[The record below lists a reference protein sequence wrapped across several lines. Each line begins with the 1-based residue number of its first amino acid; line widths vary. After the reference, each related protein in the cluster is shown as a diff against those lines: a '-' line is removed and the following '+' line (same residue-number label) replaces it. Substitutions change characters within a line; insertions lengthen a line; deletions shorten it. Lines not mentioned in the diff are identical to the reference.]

1 MAAVLLGQGLGVPV
15 LKFLGGLDAVGAQ
28 GLREDDWLGLPSGVG
43 HLYGAYAGDLA
54 EGGAGQLAPD
64 ASGFDQG
71 VVDIPEDEAWSGHV
85 GGHSSIVVELD
96 PLGRRFGMV
105 GSVCDRGCVTSGHI
119 GERIAAY
126 RRRRGMSQAALA
138 GLVGRSESWLSQV
151 ERGVRSVDRLSVL
164 LDVSRVLRV
173 EVEVLTGRAW
183 QYAPNGSPM
192 LDGLD
197 GVRRFFSRY
206 DALLGVDLGRTHD
219 LVKVKSRVAAAHATY
234 QSAGYEQLIGE
245 LPDLLADADVVRQSA
260 EPADRREALLAY
272 VSAYGVVA
280 KLLTKMGAGDLALL
294 AADRCA
300 TAAVET
306 ESLSA
311 RGMAAYQVVCALLT
325 GSARPEDAEPLAV
338 AMAERAQAGASGDEP
353 ELLSVAGA
361 LWLVAAVIAAR
372 RADRGEAWRRLDL
385 AEGLAVTLGTDANF
399 VYTAFGGTNVAI
411 HRVSVAAE
419 LGDPAGAVRAS
430 STIDPE
436 RLPPGLNSR
445 RAQVHLDLAWA
456 QAQRKKDSDAVLHLL
471 EAEQTAPEAVRYN
484 VVARELIRELL
495 VRQRRM
501 KTSTLHRLAV
511 RAGVLD

>member
-1 MAAVLLGQGLGVPV
+1 
-15 LKFLGGLDAVGAQ
+15 
-28 GLREDDWLGLPSGVG
+28 
-43 HLYGAYAGDLA
+43 
-54 EGGAGQLAPD
+54 
-64 ASGFDQG
+64 
-71 VVDIPEDEAWSGHV
+71 
-85 GGHSSIVVELD
+85 
-96 PLGRRFGMV
+96 
-105 GSVCDRGCVTSGHI
+105 
-119 GERIAAY
+119 
-126 RRRRGMSQAALA
+126 MSQAALA
-138 GLVGRSESWLSQV
+138 GLIGRSESWLSQV

-164 LDVSRVLRV
+164 LDISRVLRV
-173 EVEVLTGRAW
+173 EVEALTGRAW
-183 QYAPNGSPM
+183 QFAPNGGPM

-206 DALLGVDLGRTHD
+206 DALLGVDLQRAHD
-219 LVKVKSRVAAAHATY
+219 PAEVRSRAEAAHARY

-245 LPDLLADADVVRQSA
+245 LPDLLADADAVRQSA
-260 EPADRREALLAY
+260 GPAERREALLTY
-272 VSAYGVVA
+272 VSAYGVAA

-311 RGMAAYQVVCALLT
+311 RGMAAYQVVCALLHS
-325 GSARPEDAEPLAV
+325 GPARPEDAEPLAV
-338 AMAERAQAGASGDEP
+338 AMAEQVQGEASADKP
-353 ELLSVAGA
+353 ALLSVAGA
-361 LWLVAAVIAAR
+361 LWLISAVIAAR

-385 AEGLAVTLGTDANF
+385 ADGLAATLGTDANF
-399 VYTAFGGTNVAI
+399 LYSAFGGTNVAI

-419 LGDPAGAVRAS
+419 LGNPAEAVRAS
-430 STIDPE
+430 STLDPE
-436 RLPPGLNSR
+436 RLPPGLSSR

-495 VRQRRM
+495 VRQRRT

-511 RAGVLD
+511 RAGVLE